1 MSKYANIS
9 IVEKTSTERK
19 SFLMKNNSFKKVWW
33 VYYVVFYIA
42 WAFATIVII
51 PHLDNLP
58 NKYIGTLVKSGVL
71 KNLVWT
77 LPSAILVEK
86 YQENV
91 QIPLK
96 SMFQNKVNWLKN
108 LPIFVVFGIY
118 ILGTAYFQTGSIKVS
133 SSFHPSDCIVV
144 LFVGITEEMVFRG
157 WLLNASVKGK
167 SEDETQLAVLLNAVM
182 FLAIHFPRWYMD
194 GVLLTNFANLGFLQI
209 MLLSCIFS
217 YTFLKSKNIL
227 VPVFLHMFWDLLVY
241 MF

>member
-1 MSKYANIS
+1 
-9 IVEKTSTERK
+9 VQ
-19 SFLMKNNSFKKVWW
+19 NSRFKKVWW
-33 VYYVVFYIA
+33 GYYLAFYVL
-42 WAFATIVII
+42 WAFSTVVII
-51 PHLDNLP
+51 PHLDELP

-77 LPSAILVEK
+77 LPSAILIKK

-91 QIPLK
+91 QITLK
-96 SMFQNKVNWLKN
+96 NMFQNKVKWLN
-108 LPIFVVFGIY
+108 YLPIFVVFGIY
-118 ILGTAYFQTGSIKVS
+118 ILGTTYLQTGSIKVS
-133 SSFHPSDCIVV
+133 NSFHPSDFIVV

-167 SEDETQLAVLLNAVM
+167 SEDETQMAVLLNAVM
-182 FLAIHFPRWYMD
+182 FLAIHFPRWYMN
-194 GVLLTNFANLGFLQI
+194 GVLVTNFTNLGFLQI

-241 MF
+241 MFF